1 MFFLVCCFAVF
12 IVELLKTA
20 CDTFNFFNVMSF
32 ILSGFYDL
40 EDQNIT
46 SMKSIRIILQ
56 FIISYIPLTNP
67 FK

>member
-20 CDTFNFFNVMSF
+20 CDTFNFCNVMSF

-40 EDQNIT
+40 EDPNIT
-46 SMKSIRIILQ
+46 SMKSIRIFYNLLLA
-56 FIISYIPLTNP
+56 ISR
-67 FK
+67 